1 MKRSAS
7 RLTDFLR
14 RYRWRALVPGW
25 LILIS
30 GSWVADGIKGEVLFE
45 DWPWGQ
51 VFANHW
57 WLGLT
62 FAAVCLVGASRWL
75 YGYRSDFTLVR
86 SLSQVECPAHRSLVI
101 LVSTPNLKLKRNR
114 DGSLH
119 LPLQDGS
126 VFQLTGN
133 LNKDI
138 GKIPPALRWNWQQLL
153 RGLRPHAG
161 MLERVRLV
169 GSSGGKGSFGYLA
182 SCKAMLQQYLP
193 SECIITPHPQEADFE
208 NFNGLVGQL
217 RKIVEEETKK
227 DEMTD
232 EDIIIDIT
240 GGPKT
245 ASIAGS
251 SITFTTKVTFQYVQ
265 THPPF
270 EVYAYDVVQQ
280 APWH

>member
-30 GSWVADGIKGEVLFE
+30 GSWVADGIKGEVLFA
-45 DWPWGQ
+45 DWHWGQ

-75 YGYRSDFTLVR
+75 YGYRSDFALVR
-86 SLSQVECPAHRSLVI
+86 SLSQVVCPAHKSLVI
-101 LVSTPNLKLKRNR
+101 LVSTPNLKLKQNPN
-114 DGSLH
+114 GSLH
-119 LPLQDGS
+119 LPLSNGS
-126 VFQLTGN
+126 RFPLTGN
-133 LNKDI
+133 LNQDI
-138 GKIPPALRWNWQQLL
+138 RGIPSGHRWNWQQLL
-153 RGLRPHAG
+153 RGLKPHAAK
-161 MLERVRLV
+161 LKRVRLV
-169 GSSGGKGSFGYLA
+169 GSSGPNGSFNDLCL
-182 SCKAMLQQYLP
+182 CKAMLQQYLP
-193 SECIITPHPQEADFE
+193 NAVITPHPEAADFE
-208 NFNGLVGQL
+208 DFNELVRVL
-217 RKIVEEETKK
+217 REIVVEEKK
-227 DEMTD
+227 AGMTD

-270 EVYAYDVVQQ
+270 EVYAYDVVHQ